1 MQHHLKARLTHIATA
16 LPGLSSPEVK
26 RGKIA
31 SYENVFD
38 PKGIILSQK
47 AELHIFSG

>member
-26 RGKIA
+26 RVKLQ
-31 SYENVFD
+31 VTKTFFD